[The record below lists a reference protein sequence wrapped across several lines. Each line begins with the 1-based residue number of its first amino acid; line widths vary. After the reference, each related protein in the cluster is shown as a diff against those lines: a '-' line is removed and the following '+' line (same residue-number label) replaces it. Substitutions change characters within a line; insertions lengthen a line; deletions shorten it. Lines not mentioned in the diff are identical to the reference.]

1 MQEQQFSARDEEI
14 DLRELMR
21 AIWLGK
27 WIIIAVTFIFAAG
40 SVYYAKSLPN
50 IYKSEVTLAPAGDS
64 GGLNI
69 PGQLGGLAALAGV
82 NLGNKGGDKTAIALE
97 ILKSREF
104 IGRFIEENDLYVPI
118 MAAVGWDR
126 ASGTLLID
134 PEIYDESSKKWMRR
148 VQEPFKAKPSNLET
162 YKAFM
167 GLLAIGQDKTT
178 GIVTLSVESYSPILA
193 KQWADLL
200 VKGLNEEM
208 RRRDLTE
215 AKRSIE
221 YLNSQISK
229 TNLSDIR
236 SMLYSL
242 VEEQTKTEMLAH
254 AREEYVLKTIDP
266 AVVAEQKAGPKRAL
280 IVLMASI
287 LGLILSTM
295 VVIVRYI
302 STKNKSAK

>member
-1 MQEQQFSARDEEI
+1 MQEQQFSTRDDEI
-14 DLRELMR
+14 DLRELIQ
-21 AIWLGK
+21 AIWRGK
-27 WIIIAVTFIFAAG
+27 WIVLAVTLICTAG
-40 SVYYAKSLPN
+40 AVFYAKSLPN
-50 IYKSEVTLAPAGDS
+50 VYKTEVTLAPAGES

-82 NLGNKGGDKTAIALE
+82 NLGSKGGDKTSLALE

-104 IGRFIEENDLYVPI
+104 IGKFIETNDLYVPI
-118 MAAVGWDR
+118 MAAKGWDR
-126 ASGTLLID
+126 ASDKLTID
-134 PEIYDESSKKWMRR
+134 SNIYDEQTKQWMRK
-148 VQEPFKAKPSNLET
+148 VEAPFKSKPSNLET
-162 YKAFM
+162 YNKFIT
-167 GLLAIGQDKTT
+167 LFNVSQDKTT
-178 GIVTLSVESYSPILA
+178 GLVQLSVDFYSPILA
-193 KQWADLL
+193 KVWADEL
-200 VKGLNEEM
+200 VKSINEEM

-295 VVIVRYI
+295 VIIVRYI